1 MVDAAD
7 GCFSAAG
14 PEKVVK
20 VKGNMK
26 ATKYRTNLEK
36 NWLW

>member
-26 ATKYRTNLEK
+26 ATKDRTNLQEK
-36 NWLW
+36 WLQ